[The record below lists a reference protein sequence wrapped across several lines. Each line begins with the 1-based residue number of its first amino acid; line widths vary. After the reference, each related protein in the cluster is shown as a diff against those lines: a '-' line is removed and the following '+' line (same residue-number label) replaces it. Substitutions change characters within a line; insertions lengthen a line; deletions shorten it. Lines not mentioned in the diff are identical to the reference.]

1 MLDIN
6 PILLLATFVVF
17 LSLIAVLNSWL
28 YNPLFSFMNKR
39 DEDIKKDLERVGSND
54 DEINELTSKAESIIM
69 TAKLEAAALREK
81 VIADAK
87 ELADSKLEAKR
98 AELASEYLEFEQSL
112 AKSKEQ
118 LTSDLMVQVPV
129 FKKAVEAKFS
139 QISGVNFSLI
149 FSNSPTEAHL

>member
-6 PILLLATFVVF
+6 PILLIATLIVF
-17 LSLIAVLNSWL
+17 LTLIAVLNSWL

-39 DEDIKKDLERVGSND
+39 DEDIKRDLDKVGSND
-54 DEINELTSKAESIIM
+54 NEIDELNSKAESIIM
-69 TAKLEAAALREK
+69 NAKLEATALREK

-112 AKSKEQ
+112 ANSKEQ
-118 LTSDLMVQVPV
+118 LTSDLMSQVPL
-129 FKKAVEAKFS
+129 FKEAVKAKFS
-139 QISGVNFSLI
+139 QI
-149 FSNSPTEAHL
+149 

>member
-6 PILLLATFVVF
+6 PILLLVTFVVF

-39 DEDIKKDLERVGSND
+39 DEDIKRDLEKVGSND

-69 TAKLEAAALREK
+69 NAKLETAALREK

-118 LTSDLMVQVPV
+118 LTSDLMTQVPV

-139 QISGVNFSLI
+139 QI
-149 FSNSPTEAHL
+149 

>member
-17 LSLIAVLNSWL
+17 ISLIAVLNSWL

-39 DEDIKKDLERVGSND
+39 DEDIKKDLDKVGSND
-54 DEINELTSKAESIIM
+54 DEINELTSKAESMIM
-69 TAKLEAAALREK
+69 NAKLEAAALREK

-87 ELADSKLEAKR
+87 ELAESKLEAKR
-98 AELASEYLEFEQSL
+98 AELANEYLEFEQSL

-118 LTSDLMVQVPV
+118 LTSDLMAQVPV
-129 FKKAVEAKFS
+129 FKTAVEAKLS
-139 QISGVNFSLI
+139 QI
-149 FSNSPTEAHL
+149 

>member
-39 DEDIKKDLERVGSND
+39 DADIKKDLDKVGNND
-54 DEINELTSKAESIIM
+54 AEINELHVKAESIIM
-69 TAKLEAAALREK
+69 NAKLDAAALREK
-81 VIADAK
+81 VVADAK

-98 AELASEYLEFEQSL
+98 AELANEYLEFEKSL
-112 AKSKEQ
+112 TKSKDE
-118 LTSDLMVQVPV
+118 LTSDLVSQIPV
-129 FKKAVEAKFS
+129 FKEAVKAKFS
-139 QISGVNFSLI
+139 QI
-149 FSNSPTEAHL
+149 